1 MNKMETSNL
10 LDLEFKTLVIRK
22 LNELSENLNIIKIKK
37 KIQSKVKDTL
47 TEMKNHLQGFYKWME
62 SRIRSM
68 IWNIWMQNT
77 PHQNSKEEKRVQKNE
92 DSVRR
97 LWDDFK
103 HTNNTLWGCWKKREH
118 EFENLFEKMT
128 ENFPNLVTYKSRKY
142 R

>member
-1 MNKMETSNL
+1 M
-10 LDLEFKTLVIRK
+10 
-22 LNELSENLNIIKIKK
+22 
-37 KIQSKVKDTL
+37 KDTL

-128 ENFPNLVTYKSRKY
+128 ENFPNLVKVGFDGCQIGGRSGDWVVKVKILRNTKIVTE
-142 R
+142 